1 MGSVCDGDD
10 NLSCLS
16 AVFARVAIEQ
26 TSAVLVACDFV
37 ELRHSFGAGV

>member
-26 TSAVLVACDFV
+26 TSAVSIASDF
-37 ELRHSFGAGV
+37 EQLRHSFGPSV